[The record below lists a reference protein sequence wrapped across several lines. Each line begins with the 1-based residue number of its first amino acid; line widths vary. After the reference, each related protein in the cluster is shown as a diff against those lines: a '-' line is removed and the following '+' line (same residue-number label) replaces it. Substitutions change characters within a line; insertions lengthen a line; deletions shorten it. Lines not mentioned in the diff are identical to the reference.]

1 MTMGIHLVLKDLNF
15 LGQNQTIPTF
25 AETENQ
31 RRTLVKMWNIS
42 TLLGIIGTILNGIVL
57 FYFYLER
64 KTLFTVVNV
73 MIWLAIFI
81 LIFNM
86 DQN

>member
-1 MTMGIHLVLKDLNF
+1 MSIHLALKDFYN
-15 LGQNQTIPTF
+15 LGQNQTIPTL

-42 TLLGIIGTILNGIVL
+42 TLLGIIGTILNGIIL

-73 MIWLAIFI
+73 MIW
-81 LIFNM
+81 
-86 DQN
+86 